1 MSPGDVYAFRMRG
14 VEAIEQGNYPEGI
27 NTLAKATF
35 EEAKNRDAGQ
45 LVKRP
50 PIRAIEPLWI
60 DRIPRVTDE
69 ELEEARE
76 RMRARYRKPM
86 RTNEGGQLQLF

>member
-1 MSPGDVYAFRMRG
+1 MSPRDVYALRMRG

-27 NTLAKATF
+27 NTLAIATF
-35 EEAKNRDAGQ
+35 EEAKNRDANYP
-45 LVKRP
+45 VIRP

-76 RMRARYRKPM
+76 RMGARYRKPIPD
-86 RTNEGGQLQLF
+86 QLVLF